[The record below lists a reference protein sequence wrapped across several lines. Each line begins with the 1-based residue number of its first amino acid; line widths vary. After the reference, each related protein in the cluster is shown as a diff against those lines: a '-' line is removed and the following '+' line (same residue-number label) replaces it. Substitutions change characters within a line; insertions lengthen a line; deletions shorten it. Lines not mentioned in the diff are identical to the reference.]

1 MGRITFPDGTVYEG
15 GVVDGRARISFPDGS
30 RYEGGLRKLRG
41 GEFPADSSVMFP
53 VGESYDF
60 HGDGVITFLNG
71 TRYEGEFANGEPH
84 GEGVMTYADG
94 VVLEGLWHEGMP
106 IGRRPGPEAP
116 DPRTVH

>member
-15 GVVDGRARISFPDGS
+15 GVVDGRPRGRARISFPDGS

-41 GEFPADSSVMFP
+41 
-53 VGESYDF
+53 
-60 HGDGVITFLNG
+60 
-71 TRYEGEFANGEPH
+71 GEFANGEPH